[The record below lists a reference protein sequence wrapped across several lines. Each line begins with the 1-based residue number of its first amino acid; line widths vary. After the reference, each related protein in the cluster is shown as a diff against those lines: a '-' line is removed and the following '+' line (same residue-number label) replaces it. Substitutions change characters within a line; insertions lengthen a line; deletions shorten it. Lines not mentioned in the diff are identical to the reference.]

1 MTIQSMIVEIAP
13 SPDNGAGVNGY
24 QFTLRKNA
32 ADTALLCSITELAR
46 TCSANVDVAIANDDL
61 LSLEVT
67 PSNTPATN
75 TAFHVTF
82 CTVVAGS
89 CPAIP
94 ATAVEL
100 VSFTAV
106 GLDGA
111 VDLEWA
117 TGSEIDNL
125 GFHLYR
131 SLSEAGP
138 YERITAS
145 LIPGLGSSPEGARYG
160 YRDVGRVNGVTYHYQ
175 LEDVETTGRTRRHG
189 PVWALPRAG
198 AEPPPGPGTAPP
210 PGPGTTPPPG
220 AADDPSEPG
229 KEPGPARMKYGD
241 PEATRLRVVER
252 SERGVTLE
260 LVTGGFYAVPEP
272 DGEVWLEIPGFENGS
287 EVGGPAIPVERTWVE
302 AIAGRQVRLGQVSAE
317 DVVSFSSLRPVASGA
332 PEMVERDGTL
342 RPVLRRR
349 PQGKAFRRPGLYPEQ
364 AARVLELGFQGET
377 KKARLELSPLRLD
390 RSSGRLLLAR
400 RLTLHLEFGGDEP
413 GEISG
418 GGSRG
423 RAHRGRRSLRAQGVV
438 ARLVTQQRGLYAV
451 SFEDLFGP
459 RGRAVS
465 ASDLRLSR
473 QGQPVGFHLEPDAR
487 RFGRGTRLYFVGQD
501 ASVNPYGAG
510 AVYELSL
517 EPGGVQMPVQ
527 SASAPGSSLDHYW
540 QRARWEQ
547 NRRYQAGALQAED
560 PWLWDALVSPTTRS
574 YPLPVSA
581 LAASSEPSRLQVWLV
596 GDSDFDV
603 APDHHL
609 RLHVN
614 GYLAGEAS
622 WDGKA
627 RYEISA
633 LLPPGILHEG
643 DNVLQ
648 IENVGDTG
656 AAYSLVFLDRYALSY
671 PRRLAAEAGVLEGS
685 FSQFGEAQVV
695 GLSPGASLLDVSQD
709 PPRWLSGTW
718 DTGLRFQAE
727 ADHSYLAVSPEAVL
741 RPELRKASPATLR
754 SANDSAEYLLLA
766 PREFLGLAE
775 PLLAQR
781 RAQGLTARG
790 VAIEDVFDEF
800 GYGEP
805 RPEAVKEFLSYAYH
819 FWPQPSPR
827 YVLLLGDATY
837 DPKDYLGTLTRNPV
851 PAYPFKSTYLWTA
864 SDPTYAAVN
873 GDDLLPDLAI
883 GRLPAANLDQARV
896 MVDKVLAYE
905 NAGWTLGA
913 GPAVLVADNADQA
926 GDFEADAEGLAAGV
940 LAQRN
945 PQKIYLSQLGEATR
959 PTILE
964 AFDHG
969 ASLVSYIGHGA
980 ILLWAT
986 ENVFNN
992 ADVASLSPQPLQ
1004 PLVMTLNCLNGY
1016 FHYPYL
1022 NSLAEEL

>member
-1 MTIQSMIVEIAP
+1 MGRPSTTSWDNIRVANSASLGITGSITVSAWVKRTNLGFAALLTKTNSIARYDYQFMYSALNEVDFYRDGVAPVDIKSTPTIVDAVFRHHVAVSILAGVPKIGTFYIDGAAVAGGGTQ
-13 SPDNGAGVNGY
+13 NGAYNNNPDPVIIGY
-24 QFTLRKNA
+24 DVEANSAIGGSLDELR
-32 ADTALLCSITELAR
+32 
-46 TCSANVDVAIANDDL
+46 
-61 LSLEVT
+61 LS
-67 PSNTPATN
+67 
-75 TAFHVTF
+75 
-82 CTVVAGS
+82 
-89 CPAIP
+89 
-94 ATAVEL
+94 
-100 VSFTAV
+100 AV

-111 VDLEWA
+111 VELEWA

-125 GFHLYR
+125 GFHVYR
-131 SLSEAGP
+131 SLSAAGP

-160 YRDVGRVNGVTYHYQ
+160 YLDVGRVNGVTYHYQ
-175 LEDVETTGRTRRHG
+175 LEDVEATGSTRRHG

-198 AEPPPGPGTAPP
+198 AEPPPGPGTTPPPGSGTTPP

-302 AIAGRQVRLGQVSAE
+302 TIVGRQVRLGQVSAE

-332 PEMVERDGTL
+332 PELVERDGTL

-364 AARVLELGFQGET
+364 AARVLELAFQGET

-400 RLTLHLEFGGDEP
+400 RLTLRLEFGGDEP

-423 RAHRGRRSLRAQGVV
+423 RAHRGQRRLRGQGVV

-473 QGQPVGFHLEPDAR
+473 QGQPVGFHLEPDTR

-671 PRRLAAEAGVLEGS
+671 PRRLAAQAGVLEGS

-727 ADHSYLAVSPEAVL
+727 AGSQLPG
-741 RPELRKASPATLR
+741 
-754 SANDSAEYLLLA
+754 
-766 PREFLGLAE
+766 GLARGGAQAGAE
-775 PLLAQR
+775 KGLAGHATQRKRQRRVPAAGPAGVPGAGRTAIGPTPGPGPHGPRRGDRGRVRRVRLRGAAPGGGQGVPLLRLPLLA
-781 RAQGLTARG
+781 
-790 VAIEDVFDEF
+790 
-800 GYGEP
+800 
-805 RPEAVKEFLSYAYH
+805 
-819 FWPQPSPR
+819 
-827 YVLLLGDATY
+827 
-837 DPKDYLGTLTRNPV
+837 
-851 PAYPFKSTYLWTA
+851 
-864 SDPTYAAVN
+864 AA
-873 GDDLLPDLAI
+873 
-883 GRLPAANLDQARV
+883 
-896 MVDKVLAYE
+896 
-905 NAGWTLGA
+905 
-913 GPAVLVADNADQA
+913 
-926 GDFEADAEGLAAGV
+926 LAA
-940 LAQRN
+940 LRAAAR
-945 PQKIYLSQLGEATR
+945 
-959 PTILE
+959 
-964 AFDHG
+964 
-969 ASLVSYIGHGA
+969 
-980 ILLWAT
+980 
-986 ENVFNN
+986 
-992 ADVASLSPQPLQ
+992 
-1004 PLVMTLNCLNGY
+1004 
-1016 FHYPYL
+1016 
-1022 NSLAEEL
+1022 